1 MIEFVI
7 RRRVFISM
15 LFIGLSLLGYISY
28 SKLPVELLPEIELPF
43 LIIQVN
49 NAREMDPDYVEKQ
62 AVIPLEGVVGTLEGI
77 EKIESYVERSRSSI
91 YVYYKSDVNLKYAF
105 LKLQEKVDAIKP
117 TLPQDFFVFV
127 LKIDT
132 EMIANMFMNLQIRG
146 SGGTDR
152 IRNIFND
159 KIRRKFEAVDGIANV
174 ELFGGSEKSVEIILN
189 KETSEAYNITPNRVR
204 SLIVSNN
211 MSKRYIGR
219 ISSEQKKHFVNLI
232 AEYTNLN
239 DLANIIVKSEGPI
252 FLKDVAEIKYD
263 VKDETSISRVNG
275 KEAVTVQLI
284 RDSGINLIELSHIT
298 RNVIDRVNSEFKS
311 QDIEIAIQ
319 YDSAEYLEKN
329 IDLIKE
335 LAITGAILAVLIL
348 WFFLKNLRLVFVI
361 TLALPLSIFTAF
373 NLFYAFDI
381 TLNSLTLVGM
391 ALAVGMLLDNSIVVL
406 ENIYRH
412 LRKEKKSED
421 AAISGTKEVW
431 RSIFAATLTTIIVF
445 LPFIFASNFMVRILG
460 YHIGVSIIST
470 LLISLVVALLLIPM
484 ITNLLLRNRTTDKE
498 MFYTISSKNR
508 LMQIY
513 TLFLKSTMR
522 FPVRTIVS
530 AVVIFFAS
538 ALLVLAVSIMSQDE
552 VELQDFNLYV
562 SMPGGATLESTDA
575 TVTELEERVKD
586 IEELKDIVSQI
597 YEEEAILTLKLKD
610 DFDEISAREIV
621 DIKEDINERID
632 NFRAAD
638 VSFDQPQSSRR
649 FRGGDRNRNQGGLQN
664 LLGLGSQN
672 EMVVIKGYDIKMMRK
687 VADNIKYQLENLP
700 TIDVANLNI
709 ADNRPEIHL
718 LFDKTL
724 VEMSNVS
731 LNTVALEVS
740 SFQKEI
746 DSRIKFKQGIDE
758 YDIIIRNENLE
769 EKNMED
775 LKALMIPSE
784 NGAVFPLQQLS
795 RIIYSEGSS
804 EIIRTNQ
811 ERQIEISFRFLA
823 EVNDSN
829 TFLESA
835 RNEINQMV
843 KNLDIPPGIA
853 IEVIHDE
860 TDLSDF
866 YFLFVVAFMLIYM
879 ILAAVF
885 ESLLN
890 PLVIMFTIP
899 LAAIGSFWGIILTDN
914 SLLNATT
921 LIGFLILLGIV
932 VNNGIILI
940 DFARILRQKGNNRS
954 RALITAGQARLR
966 PILITAITTI
976 VAMFPLAMGQEEYVT
991 RIAAPFAVTVIGG
1004 LSLSTLFTLIFIPTV
1019 YSGLEVLLQWLKSL
1033 SLRLKL
1039 LQFVLLIFGTWLITT
1054 NIETTIWQF
1063 ANFFLLLFVIPGST
1077 YFTLHSLR
1085 QAKSEL
1091 IRKDKPI
1098 KIVIK
1103 NLVKIYDQPGRFLRE
1118 WNKNKRMYKD
1128 VGDIPIFKDW
1138 IDVRNN
1144 IWQYILFFFLIFYVY
1159 FYLSKGFWVFVL
1171 SHLVYF
1177 YSLYLLRG
1185 LNYLFRNTK
1194 PASTNK
1200 ILKRINENSMKI
1212 LSWGIP
1218 TSNLIFFYWNWEN
1231 IVLTI
1236 LIGIIWY
1243 SALTIYFTGKKLNR
1257 NLIDPDQLKGK
1268 LVNLRRQYYKFIKT
1282 VPVLGRKRN
1291 PFKALNKVSLEI
1303 ESGMFG
1309 LLGPNGAGK
1318 TTLMRILCGILE
1330 QNYGTIHINNIDVK
1344 EKREEIQGLI
1354 GYLPQDFGTYE
1365 NMTAYEFLDY
1375 QAILK
1380 NILIKEKRKERVNYV
1395 LEAVHLEKNKN
1406 EKIGSFSGGMKQ
1418 RIGIAQTLLHLPRIL
1433 VVDEPTAGLDPR
1445 ERIRFRNLL
1454 VALSKKCVI
1463 LFSTHIIEDVASSCD
1478 KVAVLNIGELKYLGR
1493 PQDMAKLAEN
1503 NVWQLVVE
1511 QKQFT
1516 EIQEKFKIVH
1526 HAKVGNKIR
1535 IRCLSEIKPM
1545 EEAQQIKPTL
1555 EDAYLWLL
1563 SQNGNEITTNTF

>member
-43 LIIQVN
+43 LIIQIN
-49 NAREMDPDYVEKQ
+49 NAREMDPDYIEKQ
-62 AVIPLEGVVGTLEGI
+62 AVIPLEGAVGTLEGI
-77 EKIESYVERSRSSI
+77 EKIESFVQRRNSNI

-105 LKLQEKVDAIKP
+105 LKLQEKVDAVKP
-117 TLPQDFFVFV
+117 SLPEDFFIFV

-132 EMIANMFMNLQIRG
+132 ELIANMFMNLQIRG

-152 IRNIFND
+152 LRTIFNN
-159 KIRRKFEAVDGIANV
+159 KIRRKFEAIDGVANV

-189 KETSEAYNITPNRVR
+189 KEASEAYNVTPSRIR
-204 SLIVSNN
+204 SLIAGNS
-211 MSKRYIGR
+211 MDKKYIGR

-239 DLANIIVKSEGPI
+239 DLENIVVRSEGPI

-263 VKDETSISRVNG
+263 VKEETSISRVNG

-284 RDSGINLIELSHIT
+284 RDSGTNLIELSHVT
-298 RNVIDRVNSEFKS
+298 RDVIDQVNAEFKS
-311 QDIEIAIQ
+311 QDIEVAIQ
-319 YDSAEYLEKN
+319 FDSAEYLEKN

-335 LAITGAILAVLIL
+335 LALTGAILAVIIL

-412 LRKEKKSED
+412 LRKEKNSEE
-421 AAISGTKEVW
+421 AASEGTKEVW

-445 LPFIFASNFMVRILG
+445 LPFVFATNYFVRILG
-460 YHIGVSIIST
+460 YQIGVSIIST
-470 LLISLVVALLLIPM
+470 LIISLVVALLLIPM
-484 ITNLLLRNRTTDKE
+484 VTNALMRKRTTNEE
-498 MFYTISSKNR
+498 MFYTISHKNR

-530 AVVIFFAS
+530 AVVLFFAS
-538 ALLVLAVSIMSQDE
+538 ALIVLAVSILSQDE

-562 SMPGGATLESTDA
+562 TMPGGATLESTDV
-575 TVTELEERVKD
+575 TVAELEERVKD
-586 IEELKDIVSQI
+586 IAEVKDLVSQI
-597 YEEEAILTLKLKD
+597 YEEEAILTLRLKENFEELD
-610 DFDEISAREIV
+610 DREIV
-621 DIKEDINERID
+621 DIKEDINKRID
-632 NFRAAD
+632 NFRAAN

-649 FRGGDRNRNQGGLQN
+649 FRGGGRNRNQGGGLQN
-664 LLGLGSQN
+664 LLGLGSQS
-672 EMVVIKGYDIKMMRK
+672 EKVVIKGHDTRMMRK

-700 TIDVANLNI
+700 TIDMANLNI

-724 VEMSNVS
+724 MEMFNVT
-731 LNTVALEVS
+731 LNTVALQVS

-746 DSRIKFKQGIDE
+746 DSRVKFKQGIDE
-758 YDIIIRNENLE
+758 YDIVIRNEDLE
-769 EKNMED
+769 EKNMDD

-784 NGAVFPLQQLS
+784 DGAVFPLKQLS

-811 ERQIEISFRFLA
+811 ERQIEISYRFLT

-835 RNEINQMV
+835 RNEINLMI
-843 KNLDIPPGIA
+843 KNLEIPPGIA
-853 IEVIHDE
+853 IEVVHDE

-866 YFLFVVAFMLIYM
+866 KFLLFVAFVLIYM

-932 VNNGIILI
+932 VNNGILLI
-940 DFARILRQKGNNRS
+940 DFARILRKKGNRRS

-991 RIAAPFAVTVIGG
+991 RIAAPFAITVIGG

-1019 YSGLEVLLQWLKSL
+1019 YSGLENLLLWLKSL

-1039 LQFVLLIFGTWLITT
+1039 LQLILLFLGTWLIYN
-1054 NIETTIWQF
+1054 NIESTIWQF
-1063 ANFFLLLFVIPGST
+1063 ANFFLMLFLIPGAT

-1091 IRKDKPI
+1091 IPST
-1098 KIVIK
+1098 
-1103 NLVKIYDQPGRFLRE
+1103 LR
-1118 WNKNKRMYKD
+1118 
-1128 VGDIPIFKDW
+1128 
-1138 IDVRNN
+1138 
-1144 IWQYILFFFLIFYVY
+1144 
-1159 FYLSKGFWVFVL
+1159 
-1171 SHLVYF
+1171 
-1177 YSLYLLRG
+1177 
-1185 LNYLFRNTK
+1185 
-1194 PASTNK
+1194 
-1200 ILKRINENSMKI
+1200 
-1212 LSWGIP
+1212 
-1218 TSNLIFFYWNWEN
+1218 
-1231 IVLTI
+1231 
-1236 LIGIIWY
+1236 
-1243 SALTIYFTGKKLNR
+1243 
-1257 NLIDPDQLKGK
+1257 
-1268 LVNLRRQYYKFIKT
+1268 
-1282 VPVLGRKRN
+1282 
-1291 PFKALNKVSLEI
+1291 
-1303 ESGMFG
+1303 
-1309 LLGPNGAGK
+1309 
-1318 TTLMRILCGILE
+1318 
-1330 QNYGTIHINNIDVK
+1330 
-1344 EKREEIQGLI
+1344 
-1354 GYLPQDFGTYE
+1354 
-1365 NMTAYEFLDY
+1365 
-1375 QAILK
+1375 
-1380 NILIKEKRKERVNYV
+1380 
-1395 LEAVHLEKNKN
+1395 
-1406 EKIGSFSGGMKQ
+1406 
-1418 RIGIAQTLLHLPRIL
+1418 
-1433 VVDEPTAGLDPR
+1433 
-1445 ERIRFRNLL
+1445 
-1454 VALSKKCVI
+1454 
-1463 LFSTHIIEDVASSCD
+1463 
-1478 KVAVLNIGELKYLGR
+1478 
-1493 PQDMAKLAEN
+1493 
-1503 NVWQLVVE
+1503 
-1511 QKQFT
+1511 
-1516 EIQEKFKIVH
+1516 
-1526 HAKVGNKIR
+1526 
-1535 IRCLSEIKPM
+1535 
-1545 EEAQQIKPTL
+1545 
-1555 EDAYLWLL
+1555 
-1563 SQNGNEITTNTF
+1563 

>member
-62 AVIPLEGVVGTLEGI
+62 AVIPLEGAVGTLEGI

-105 LKLQEKVDAIKP
+105 LKLQEKVDAIKT

-159 KIRRKFEAVDGIANV
+159 KIRRKFEAIDGIANV

-189 KETSEAYNITPNRVR
+189 KEASEAYNITPNRIR
-204 SLIVSNN
+204 SLIASNN
-211 MSKRYIGR
+211 MSKKYIGR
-219 ISSEQKKHFVNLI
+219 ISSGQKKHFVNLI

-239 DLANIIVKSEGPI
+239 DLENIIVSSKGPI

-284 RDSGINLIELSHIT
+284 RDSGTNLIELSHVT
-298 RNVIDRVNSEFKS
+298 RDVIDRVNSEFKS

-319 YDSAEYLEKN
+319 HDSAEYLEKN

-335 LAITGAILAVLIL
+335 LAITGAFLAVLIL
-348 WFFLKNLRLVFVI
+348 WFFLKNFRLVFVI

-412 LRKEKKSED
+412 LRKEKNSEE
-421 AAISGTKEVW
+421 AAIEGTKEVW

-445 LPFIFASNFMVRILG
+445 LPFVFASNFFIQILG

-470 LLISLVVALLLIPM
+470 LVISLVVALLLIPM
-484 ITNLLLRNRTTDKE
+484 VTNLLMRNRTKDEE
-498 MFYTISSKNR
+498 MFYTISPKNR

-530 AVVIFFAS
+530 AVVLFFAS
-538 ALLVLAVSIMSQDE
+538 ALIVLAVSLLSQDE

-562 SMPGGATLESTDA
+562 TMPGGATLESTDA
-575 TVTELEERVKD
+575 TVAELEERVKGID
-586 IEELKDIVSQI
+586 EVKDIVSQI
-597 YEEEAILTLKLKD
+597 YEEEAILTLRLKD
-610 DFDEISAREIV
+610 NFDEIDEREIV
-621 DIKEDINERID
+621 DIKEEINERID

-649 FRGGDRNRNQGGLQN
+649 FRGGGRNRNQGGGLQN

-672 EMVVIKGYDIKMMRK
+672 EKVVIKGHDIRMMRK
-687 VADNIKYQLENLP
+687 VADNVKYQLENFP
-700 TIDVANLNI
+700 TIDIANLNI

-724 VEMSNVS
+724 MEMSNVS
-731 LNTVALEVS
+731 LNTVAMEVS

-769 EKNMED
+769 EKNIDD

-784 NGAVFPLQQLS
+784 DGAVFPLQQLS

-811 ERQIEISFRFLA
+811 ERQIEISFRFLT

-843 KNLDIPPGIA
+843 KKLDVPPGIA
-853 IEVIHDE
+853 IEVVHDE
-860 TDLSDF
+860 TDLGDF
-866 YFLFVVAFMLIYM
+866 KFLFVVAFILIYM
-879 ILAAVF
+879 ILGAVF

-899 LAAIGSFWGIILTDN
+899 LAAIGSFWGIIITGN

-940 DFARILRQKGNNRS
+940 DFARILRKKGNSRS

-991 RIAAPFAVTVIGG
+991 RIAAPFAITVIGG

-1019 YSGLEVLLQWLKSL
+1019 YSGLEVLLQWLKTL
-1033 SLRLKL
+1033 SFRLKL
-1039 LQFVLLIFGTWLITT
+1039 LQFVLLLLGTWLIYD
-1054 NIETTIWQF
+1054 NVESTIWQF
-1063 ANFFLLLFVIPGST
+1063 ANFFLLLFVIPGTT

-1091 IRKDKPI
+1091 IRKDEPI

-1103 NLVKIYDQPGRFLRE
+1103 NLVKVYDQPGRFLQE
-1118 WNKNKRMYKD
+1118 WKKNKRMDKD
-1128 VGDIPIFKDW
+1128 IGEKPIFKNW

-1144 IWQYILFFFLIFYVY
+1144 TWQFILFFFLVFYVY
-1159 FYLSKGFWVFVL
+1159 FFLSNGFWVFVL
-1171 SHLVYF
+1171 SHAVYF
-1177 YSLYLLRG
+1177 YGLYLLNG
-1185 LNYLFRNTK
+1185 LNYLFGNTK
-1194 PASTNK
+1194 SVNNNK
-1200 ILKRINENSMKI
+1200 VLNWINNKS
-1212 LSWGIP
+1212 LLVVSWGFP
-1218 TSNLIFFYWNWEN
+1218 VFNLIFFYLSWES
-1231 IVLTI
+1231 IVLVI
-1236 LIGIIWY
+1236 LIGIIWFT
-1243 SALTIYFTGKKLNR
+1243 ALIIYFTAKKLNK
-1257 NLIDPDQLKGK
+1257 NLIDLNQLKGRFI
-1268 LVNLRRQYYKFIKT
+1268 NLRRTYYKFIKT
-1282 VPVLGRKRN
+1282 VPILGRKRN

-1330 QNYGTIHINNIDVK
+1330 QSYGTIHINNIDVK

-1380 NILIKEKRKERVNYV
+1380 NILIKEKREERVNYV
-1395 LEAVHLEKNKN
+1395 LEAVHLGENKN

-1454 VALSKKCVI
+1454 VDLSKKCVI

-1478 KVAVLNIGELKYLGR
+1478 KVAVLNVGELKYLGR

-1503 NVWQLVVE
+1503 NIWQLMVE
-1511 QKQFT
+1511 QNQFA
-1516 EIQEKFKIVH
+1516 EFQEKYKIIH
-1526 HAKVGNKIR
+1526 HAKVGTKIR
-1535 IRCLSEIKPM
+1535 IRCLSEVKPA
-1545 EEAQQIKPTL
+1545 EDAQQIKPSL

-1563 SQNGNEITTNTF
+1563 SQDGNEFV

>member
-62 AVIPLEGVVGTLEGI
+62 AVIPLEGAVGTLEGI
-77 EKIESYVERSRSSI
+77 EKIESFVNRRNSNI
-91 YVYYKSDVNLKYAF
+91 YVYYKTDVNLKYAF
-105 LKLQEKVDAIKP
+105 LKLQEKVDAVKP
-117 TLPQDFFVFV
+117 SLPEDFFVFV

-152 IRNIFND
+152 LRTIFND
-159 KIRRKFEAVDGIANV
+159 KIRRKFEAIDGIANV

-189 KETSEAYNITPNRVR
+189 KEASEAYNITPNRIR
-204 SLIVSNN
+204 SLIAGNN
-211 MSKRYIGR
+211 MDKKYIGR
-219 ISSEQKKHFVNLI
+219 ISSDQKNHFVNLI

-239 DLANIIVKSEGPI
+239 DLENIVVKADGPI

-275 KEAVTVQLI
+275 KEAVTIQLI
-284 RDSGINLIELSHIT
+284 RDSGTNLIELSHIT
-298 RNVIDRVNSEFKS
+298 QDVIDQINTEFKS
-311 QDIEIAIQ
+311 QDIEIAVQ
-319 YDSAEYLEKN
+319 FNSAEHLEKN

-335 LAITGAILAVLIL
+335 LALTGAILAVIIL

-361 TLALPLSIFTAF
+361 ALALPLSIFTAF

-412 LRKEKKSED
+412 LRKEKNSEE
-421 AAISGTKEVW
+421 AAVEGTKEVW

-445 LPFIFASNFMVRILG
+445 LPFVFASNFFIRILG

-470 LLISLVVALLLIPM
+470 LLISLIVALLLIPM
-484 ITNLLLRNRTTDKE
+484 VTNWLMRNRTKNEE
-498 MFYTISSKNR
+498 MFYTISPQNR

-522 FPVRTIVS
+522 FPVRTVVS
-530 AVVIFFAS
+530 AVVLFFAS
-538 ALLVLAVSIMSQDE
+538 ALIVIGVSILSQNE

-562 SMPGGATLESTDA
+562 TMPGGSTLESTDA
-575 TVTELEERVKD
+575 TVAELEDRVKG
-586 IEELKDIVSQI
+586 IEELKDLVSQI
-597 YEEEAILTLKLKD
+597 YEEEAVLTLKLKE
-610 DFDEISAREIV
+610 DFEEIDERTIE
-621 DIKEDINERID
+621 DIKEEINKRIKR
-632 NFRAAD
+632 FRIAD

-649 FRGGDRNRNQGGLQN
+649 FRGGGRNRNQGGGLQN

-672 EMVVIKGYDIKMMRK
+672 EKVVIKGHDIKMMRK
-687 VADNIKYQLENLP
+687 VADNIKYQLESLP
-700 TIDVANLNI
+700 TIDIANLNI

-724 VEMSNVS
+724 MEMSNVS
-731 LNTVALEVS
+731 LNTVALQVS
-740 SFQKEI
+740 NFQKEI
-746 DSRIKFKQGIDE
+746 DSRVKFKQGVDE
-758 YDIIIRNENLE
+758 YDIIIRNEDLE
-769 EKNMED
+769 EKNMDD
-775 LKALMIPSE
+775 LKALTIPSE
-784 NGAVFPLQQLS
+784 NGAVFPLHQLS

-811 ERQIEISFRFLA
+811 ERQIEISFRFLS
-823 EVNDSN
+823 EVNNSN

-835 RNEINQMV
+835 RNEINQMI
-843 KNLDIPPGIA
+843 KNLEVPPGIA
-853 IEVIHDE
+853 IEVVHDE

-899 LAAIGSFWGIILTDN
+899 LAAIGSFWGIIITGN

-940 DFARILRQKGNNRS
+940 DFARILRKKGNSRS

-991 RIAAPFAVTVIGG
+991 RIAAPFAITVIGG

-1019 YSGLEVLLQWLKSL
+1019 YSGLEILLQWLKSL

-1039 LQFVLLIFGTWLITT
+1039 FQFGLLLFGTWLIYD
-1054 NIETTIWQF
+1054 NIESTIWKF
-1063 ANFFLLLFVIPGST
+1063 AFFFLLLFLIPGST
-1077 YFTLHSLR
+1077 YFTLYSLR

-1091 IRKDKPI
+1091 IPENESI

-1103 NLVKIYDQPGRFLRE
+1103 NLVKVYDQPGRFLRE
-1118 WNKNKRMYKD
+1118 WNKKKRIDKD
-1128 VGDIPIFKDW
+1128 VGDKKIFNNW
-1138 IDVRNN
+1138 IDVRNK
-1144 IWQYILFFFLIFYVY
+1144 IWQFILFFFLSYFVY
-1159 FYLSKGFWVFVL
+1159 YYLSTGFWVFVL
-1171 SHLVYF
+1171 AHAVYF
-1177 YSLYLLRG
+1177 YGLYLLKG
-1185 LNYLFRNTK
+1185 LNYLFADSKAVNNNRFLNWMNNKSQMTVSWSF
-1194 PASTNK
+1194 PAFN
-1200 ILKRINENSMKI
+1200 LVFFY
-1212 LSWGIP
+1212 LSWESI
-1218 TSNLIFFYWNWEN
+1218 TLI
-1231 IVLTI
+1231 I
-1236 LIGIIWY
+1236 LIGIVWFIG
-1243 SALTIYFTGKKLNR
+1243 LTIYFTAQKLNR
-1257 NLIDPDQLKGK
+1257 SLIDLNQLKGK
-1268 LVNLRRQYYKFIKT
+1268 FVNLRRTYYKFIKT

-1291 PFKALNKVSLEI
+1291 SFKALNKVSLEI

-1318 TTLMRILCGILE
+1318 TTLMRILCGILD
-1330 QNYGTIHINNIDVK
+1330 QSYGTIHINDIDVS

-1365 NMTAYEFLDY
+1365 NMTAHEFLEY

-1380 NILIKEKRKERVNYV
+1380 NILNKDKRDERVNYV
-1395 LEAVHLEKNKN
+1395 LEAVHLENN
-1406 EKIGSFSGGMKQ
+1406 RNDKIGSFSGGMKQ

-1454 VALSKKCVI
+1454 VDLSKKCVV

-1478 KVAVLNIGELKYLGR
+1478 KVAVLNIGELKYIGK

-1503 NVWQLVVE
+1503 NVWKALVDQHRFSE
-1511 QKQFT
+1511 F
-1516 EIQEKFKIVH
+1516 QEKFKIVH
-1526 HAKVGNKIR
+1526 HAKVGDRIR
-1535 IRCLSEIKPM
+1535 IRCLSETKPVD
-1545 EEAQQIKPTL
+1545 EAQQIKPSL

-1563 SQNGNEITTNTF
+1563 SQNGNGAD